1 MKYSEEFKKT
11 PEYQRILNSNQKW
24 YEINKEKRKIQM
36 RIYWNNK
43 NLKKQKPSSINRTSA
58 KYKPK
63 EKTPYLQKE
72 NADTTFSSIWMFR
85 KNNSL
90 NNQFGNIVLKDPI
103 GNIKKMNTVRTVNGI
118 NYYSKF
124 NPIIADNIISYWSN
138 KGDTVL
144 DPFSGRTRA
153 IISAAKERIYYGF
166 EIAKNVYD
174 TVSDSIKS
182 NAPFLKNIPIVYNDD
197 SFNIDNLKYNHIVA
211 DLIFTCPPYFNI
223 EKYPSSE
230 GQLSDIKEY
239 QIFLDRMKGIMK
251 KSCDRLK
258 KHGYAIL
265 VVGDF
270 RIKSK
275 LICFHNDII
284 NMMKNINMSLHDI
297 IISQTVTHDRAAHR
311 FGSCKNTKITA
322 KIHEFI
328 LVFKK
333 Q

>member
-24 YEINKEKRKIQM
+24 YEANKEKRKIQM
-36 RIYWNNK
+36 RTYWNNK
-43 NLKKQKPSSINRTSA
+43 NPKNQKTISIDQTTAKLKPNKKM
-58 KYKPK
+58 
-63 EKTPYLQKE
+63 PYLQRE
-72 NADTTFSSIWMFR
+72 NIDTTFSSIWMFR

-90 NNQFGNIVLKDPI
+90 NNQFDNIVLKDPI

-138 KGDTVL
+138 KGDIIL

-166 EIAKNVYD
+166 EIAKSVYD
-174 TVSDSIKS
+174 IASDSIKT
-182 NAPFLKNIPIVYNDD
+182 NTPFLKKIPTLYNDD
-197 SFNIDNLKYNHIVA
+197 SFNIDDFKYDHITA

-223 EKYPSSE
+223 EKYPSTD

-239 QIFLDRMKGIMK
+239 QKFLDRLKNIMK
-251 KSCDRLK
+251 KSCNRLK
-258 KHGYAIL
+258 KGGYAIL

-284 NMMKNINMSLHDI
+284 NLMKDINIPLHDI

-333 Q
+333 